1 MTAGETRANLSWGI
15 TLRNPTAQAPQRR
28 VSGGWG
34 AQTCE
39 SWRRRRAGGCR
50 PSAAPAGGGE
60 AAAGREGRREGGRA
74 RGRREGEE
82 EEEGTREGGRVGIAA
97 CGGRRSL
104 GSQRRGEAELR
115 SLLKADRARRQR
127 GRRAGAQTATES
139 GSEAAAAAEGEPTSC
154 RAGSPSRAVAAQ
166 GRLGQH
172 THTHTFTHPA
182 RAGARGEPSTWRWG
196 SCPSAGGSSG
206 GARAAE
212 PGRARPSRRSPED
225 RAGLS
230 PPARRL

>member
-1 MTAGETRANLSWGI
+1 MTVGETRANLSWGI
-15 TLRNPTAQAPQRR
+15 TPLKPHRPGAATEGERR

-34 AQTCE
+34 SSNLRE
-39 SWRRRRAGGCR
+39 L
-50 PSAAPAGGGE
+50 E
-60 AAAGREGRREGGRA
+60 AAAGGRLSPERCACGGRGGGCWEGGREGGRA

-115 SLLKADRARRQR
+115 SLLNADRARRQR

-139 GSEAAAAAEGEPTSC
+139 GSEAAAAAEGEPASC

-172 THTHTFTHPA
+172 THTHTFTHS
-182 RAGARGEPSTWRWG
+182 PS
-196 SCPSAGGSSG
+196 
-206 GARAAE
+206 
-212 PGRARPSRRSPED
+212 GRSRRTVNMALGLLPE
-225 RAGLS
+225 RGQQQ
-230 PPARRL
+230 RRRESC